1 MLPKSRTKNAHM
13 RYSQNI
19 PKGKNNS
26 KVNNHKSNFEKMS
39 NNNNDDTKRNNDTN
53 EYNMNSRANLNDDIL
68 NMNVK
73 KKEINGKN
81 SDDENKK

>member
-1 MLPKSRTKNAHM
+1 M

-19 PKGKNNS
+19 PKGKNNNN
-26 KVNNHKSNFEKMS
+26 KGNNHKSNFEKMS
-39 NNNNDDTKRNNDTN
+39 HNNDDTKRNNETN
-53 EYNMNSRANLNDDIL
+53 EYNINSRGNLNDDIL
-68 NMNVK
+68 NMNIK